1 MQYQEQESIGV
12 FTNLIYLPGNQL
24 VGQETLP
31 KQAEQNSTD
40 VLLCYMLS
48 VAGNR
53 GITAVK

>member
-12 FTNLIYLPGNQL
+12 FTNLIYLPGNRL

-31 KQAEQNSTD
+31 QQAEQNSTD